1 MMKEQINTSTSQVF
15 SANEESP
22 LNILY
27 NDFAENPERNNQKVT
42 AMAKELRKMLHHK
55 SAECADD
62 IMDRISLLC
71 AEYQREGFFAGV
83 RIGMKLIN
91 EISR

>member
-1 MMKEQINTSTSQVF
+1 MMNEQFSMSTSQVF

-27 NDFAENPERNNQKVT
+27 NDFAERLGNDNQKVT
-42 AMAKELRKMLHHK
+42 AMTKELRNVLQQR
-55 SAECADD
+55 STESTDD
-62 IMDRISLLC
+62 ILDRISLVC

-83 RIGMKLIN
+83 RTGIKLIN
-91 EISR
+91 EISL

>member
-1 MMKEQINTSTSQVF
+1 MMKEQINISTSQVF

-27 NDFAENPERNNQKVT
+27 NDFADSPVCNNTKVT
-42 AMAKELRKMLHHK
+42 DMTKELRKVLQQR
-55 SAECADD
+55 SAECTDD
-62 IMDRISLLC
+62 ILDRVSLLC
-71 AEYQREGFFAGV
+71 AEYQREGFFAGF
-83 RIGMKLIN
+83 RIGVKLIN

>member
-1 MMKEQINTSTSQVF
+1 MMKEQFSISTSQVF

-42 AMAKELRKMLHHK
+42 AMAKELRKMLHQR
-55 SAECADD
+55 SVACADE
-62 IMDRISLLC
+62 IMDSISLLC

-83 RIGMKLIN
+83 RIGVKLIN

>member
-1 MMKEQINTSTSQVF
+1 MKEQINISTSQVF

-27 NDFAENPERNNQKVT
+27 NDFAESPACNNTKVT
-42 AMAKELRKMLHHK
+42 AMTTELRKVLQQR
-55 SAECADD
+55 SAECTDD
-62 IMDRISLLC
+62 ILDRVSLLC

-83 RIGMKLIN
+83 RIGVKLIN

>member
-1 MMKEQINTSTSQVF
+1 MKEQINISTSQVF

-27 NDFAENPERNNQKVT
+27 NDFAESPAFNNTKVT
-42 AMAKELRKMLHHK
+42 AMTKELRKVLQQR
-55 SAECADD
+55 SAECTDD
-62 IMDRISLLC
+62 ILDRVSLLC

-83 RIGMKLIN
+83 RIGVKLIN

>member
-1 MMKEQINTSTSQVF
+1 MMKEQINISTSQVF

-27 NDFAENPERNNQKVT
+27 NDFAESPACNNTKVT
-42 AMAKELRKMLHHK
+42 AMTKELRKVLQQR
-55 SAECADD
+55 SAECTDD
-62 IMDRISLLC
+62 ILDRVSLLC
-71 AEYQREGFFAGV
+71 AEYQREGFFAGF
-83 RIGMKLIN
+83 RIGVKLIN

>member
-1 MMKEQINTSTSQVF
+1 MKEQINISTSQVF

-27 NDFAENPERNNQKVT
+27 NDFAESSVCNNTKVT
-42 AMAKELRKMLHHK
+42 AMTKELRKVLQQR
-55 SAECADD
+55 SAECTDD
-62 IMDRISLLC
+62 ILDRVSLLC

-83 RIGMKLIN
+83 RIGVKLFN
-91 EISR
+91 EIIT